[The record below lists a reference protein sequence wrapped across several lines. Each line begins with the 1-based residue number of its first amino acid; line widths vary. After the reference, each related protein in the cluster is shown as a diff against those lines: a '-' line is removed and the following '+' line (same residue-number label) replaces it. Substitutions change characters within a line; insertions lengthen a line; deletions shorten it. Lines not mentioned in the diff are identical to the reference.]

1 MTEEKFQE
9 MRRTLMERLEGYRE
23 IQDEEIYYR
32 IDSLIQEAGA
42 EYYIRLSDRNTLR
55 RELFNSIRRLD
66 VLQELIDDD
75 SVTEIM
81 VNGTEGIFVERAGQL
96 FEWGK
101 KFASQEKLED
111 ISQQIVGK
119 CNRIVNESVP
129 IVDARLDNGA
139 RVNIVMPP
147 VALNGPVITIRR
159 FPDHPISMD
168 QLIRWGAVSQE
179 VVTFLQMLVRA
190 GYNIFISGGTGS
202 GKTTFLNALS
212 HYIPKDE
219 RIITIEDNAE
229 LQIQGVANLVRLEAR
244 NANTEGKMEIS
255 IRDLIRSSLRMRPD
269 RIIIGEVRGSEAV
282 DLLQAFICTI

>member
-9 MRRTLMERLEGYRE
+9 MRRTLIERLEGYRE

-129 IVDARLDNGA
+129 IVD
-139 RVNIVMPP
+139 
-147 VALNGPVITIRR
+147 
-159 FPDHPISMD
+159 
-168 QLIRWGAVSQE
+168 
-179 VVTFLQMLVRA
+179 FL
-190 GYNIFISGGTGS
+190 Y
-202 GKTTFLNALS
+202 
-212 HYIPKDE
+212 
-219 RIITIEDNAE
+219 
-229 LQIQGVANLVRLEAR
+229 
-244 NANTEGKMEIS
+244 
-255 IRDLIRSSLRMRPD
+255 SLYK
-269 RIIIGEVRGSEAV
+269 
-282 DLLQAFICTI
+282 Q

>member
-9 MRRTLMERLEGYRE
+9 MRRTLIERLEGYRE

-101 KFASQEKLED
+101 KFASQEKL
-111 ISQQIVGK
+111 G
-119 CNRIVNESVP
+119 R
-129 IVDARLDNGA
+129 
-139 RVNIVMPP
+139 
-147 VALNGPVITIRR
+147 
-159 FPDHPISMD
+159 
-168 QLIRWGAVSQE
+168 
-179 VVTFLQMLVRA
+179 
-190 GYNIFISGGTGS
+190 
-202 GKTTFLNALS
+202 
-212 HYIPKDE
+212 
-219 RIITIEDNAE
+219 
-229 LQIQGVANLVRLEAR
+229 
-244 NANTEGKMEIS
+244 
-255 IRDLIRSSLRMRPD
+255 
-269 RIIIGEVRGSEAV
+269 
-282 DLLQAFICTI
+282 